1 ILSGN
6 RDIACATCHL
16 PSQHAADG
24 LSLAIGTGGSGG
36 GPARTLGPG
45 RQFVPRNAPSLLN
58 GGLGLFYLFWDRQVA
73 RAGFGPPPPGPG
85 GSGFVTP
92 AGTLLPVV
100 PNILAAQA
108 MFPVI
113 NRREMRGERGDVDVF
128 GNPNEL
134 AQYDDSQFVEIW
146 QAIMRRLLALD
157 AYKAKFAA
165 AFPGIAPGQL
175 GFQHAAASIAAFQMQ
190 AFTETNSPFDRYL
203 NRDDA
208 ALTTAQKRGALLFF
222 GKAQCSSCHNGP
234 FLGGASFANAGVPQ
248 LGPGTGDAAPLD
260 LGRGGLK
267 DQSFYRFAFRV
278 TPLRN
283 VELTAPYMHDGAFP
297 TLEAVVRHYNDV
309 TLALRT
315 YDVAQLAPELRP
327 LYHGDDATIGAVL
340 ETLDFWLRRSLD
352 LTDAEQRDLVEFLK
366 VVRRQWVVGQFG
378 ADRDHAAARH
388 LAMDMTSDTPF
399 GHEQPPAALGL
410 GRRRRRGGPGRD
422 GRQGEQRYLAVQ
434 EAAVD
439 RDRPLSGAG
448 ETQGGNVLPGPSS
461 RRRRRCRGGDA

>member
-1 ILSGN
+1 MMTRIVRTICLGLLGLAAGCDAVTPPETLPPPLDTELRQSLQRWGTVPIGPMPAQDPALVDLGQALMFDKILSGN
-6 RDIACATCHL
+6 RDVACATCHL

-45 RQFVPRNAPSLLN
+45 RQFVSRNAPSVLN
-58 GGLGLFYLFWDRQVA
+58 GGLGLFYLFWDGQVA

-85 GSGFVTP
+85 GGGFVTP
-92 AGTLLPVV
+92 AGTLLPAV

-113 NRREMRGERGDVDVF
+113 NRREMRGERGDADVF

-134 AQYDDSQFVEIW
+134 AQYGDSQFVEIW

-165 AFPGIAPGQL
+165 AFPGTATAQL
-175 GFQHAAASIAAFQMQ
+175 GFQHAATAIAAFQMQ
-190 AFTETNSPFDRYL
+190 AFTRTASPFDRYL

-208 ALTTAQKRGALLFF
+208 ALTTAEKRGALLFF
-222 GKAQCSSCHNGP
+222 GKAQCSSCHSGP
-234 FLGGASFANAGVPQ
+234 FLGGGSFANAGVPQ
-248 LGPGTGDAAPLD
+248 LGPGTGAAAPLD
-260 LGRGGLK
+260 QGRGGLK
-267 DQSFYRFAFRV
+267 DQSFYKFAFRV

-327 LYHGDDATIGAVL
+327 LYHGDDATINAVL
-340 ETLDFWLRRSLD
+340 ETLDFRLRRPLD
-352 LTDAEQRDLVEFLK
+352 LTDDEQRDLVAFLK
-366 VVRRQWVVGQFG
+366 SLTDPV
-378 ADRDHAAARH
+378 ARD
-388 LAMDMTSDTPF
+388 LSSLT
-399 GHEQPPAALGL
+399 PAAVPSGL
-410 GRRRRRGGPGRD
+410 PVGP
-422 GRQGEQRYLAVQ
+422 
-434 EAAVD
+434 
-439 RDRPLSGAG
+439 
-448 ETQGGNVLPGPSS
+448 
-461 RRRRRCRGGDA
+461 

>member
-1 ILSGN
+1 MMTRIVRTICLGLLGLAAGCDAVTPPETLPPPLDTQLRQSLQRWGTVPIGPMPAQDPALVDLGRDLMFDKILSGN

-36 GPARTLGPG
+36 GPSRSLGPG

-58 GGLGLFYLFWDRQVA
+58 GGLGLFYLFWDGQVA

-85 GSGFVTP
+85 GGGFVTP
-92 AGTLLPVV
+92 AGTLLPAV

-113 NRREMRGERGDVDVF
+113 NRREMRGERGDADVV

-134 AQYDDSQFVEIW
+134 AQYGDSQFVEIW

-165 AFPGIAPGQL
+165 AFPGTATAQL
-175 GFQHAAASIAAFQMQ
+175 GFQHAATAIAAFQMQ
-190 AFTETNSPFDRYL
+190 AFTRTASPFDRYL

-208 ALTTAQKRGALLFF
+208 ALTTTEKRGALLFF
-222 GKAQCSSCHNGP
+222 GKAQCSSCHSGP

-248 LGPGTGDAAPLD
+248 LGPGTGAVAPLD
-260 LGRGGLK
+260 QGRGGLK
-267 DQSFYRFAFRV
+267 DQSFYKFAFRV

-327 LYHGDDATIGAVL
+327 LYHGDDATINAVL
-340 ETLDFWLRRSLD
+340 ETLDFRLRRPLD
-352 LTDAEQRDLVEFLK
+352 LTDDEQRDLVAFLK
-366 VVRRQWVVGQFG
+366 SLT
-378 ADRDHAAARH
+378 DPAARD
-388 LAMDMTSDTPF
+388 LSSLT
-399 GHEQPPAALGL
+399 PAAVPSGL
-410 GRRRRRGGPGRD
+410 PVGP
-422 GRQGEQRYLAVQ
+422 
-434 EAAVD
+434 
-439 RDRPLSGAG
+439 
-448 ETQGGNVLPGPSS
+448 
-461 RRRRRCRGGDA
+461 

>member
-1 ILSGN
+1 MMTRIIRTICLGLLGLAAGCDGVTPPETLPPPLDAELRQSLQQWGTIPIGPMPAQDPALVDLGRALMFDKILSGN

-58 GGLGLFYLFWDRQVA
+58 GGLGLFYLFWDGQVA
-73 RAGFGPPPPGPG
+73 RAGFGPPPPGG
-85 GSGFVTP
+85 GGGGFVTP
-92 AGTLLPVV
+92 AGSLLPAV
-100 PNILAAQA
+100 PNILAAQG
-108 MFPVI
+108 MFPVT
-113 NRREMRGERGDVDVF
+113 NRREMRGERGDVDVL

-134 AQYDDSQFVEIW
+134 AQYGDSQFVEIW

-175 GFQHAAASIAAFQMQ
+175 GFQHAATAIAAFQME
-190 AFTETNSPFDRYL
+190 AFTKTGSPFDRYL

-222 GKAQCSSCHNGP
+222 GKARCSSCHNGP
-234 FLGGASFANAGVPQ
+234 FLGGTSFANAGVPQ
-248 LGPGTGDAAPLD
+248 LGPGTGDAVPLD

-267 DQSFYRFAFRV
+267 DQSFYKFAFRV

-327 LYHGDDATIGAVL
+327 LYHGDDATINRVL
-340 ETLDFWLRRSLD
+340 ETLDFRLRRPLD
-352 LTDAEQRDLVEFLK
+352 LTDAEQRDLVAFLK
-366 VVRRQWVVGQFG
+366 SLT
-378 ADRDHAAARH
+378 DPAARD
-388 LAMDMTSDTPF
+388 LSSLTPASV
-399 GHEQPPAALGL
+399 PSGL
-410 GRRRRRGGPGRD
+410 PVGP
-422 GRQGEQRYLAVQ
+422 
-434 EAAVD
+434 
-439 RDRPLSGAG
+439 
-448 ETQGGNVLPGPSS
+448 
-461 RRRRRCRGGDA
+461 

>member
-1 ILSGN
+1 MMTRIVRTICLGLLGLAAGCDAVTPPETLPPPLDTELRQSLQRWGTVPIGPMPAQDPALVDLGQALMFDKILSGN

-45 RQFVPRNAPSLLN
+45 RQFVSRNAPSLLN
-58 GGLGLFYLFWDRQVA
+58 GGLGLFYLFWDGQVA

-85 GSGFVTP
+85 GGGFVTP
-92 AGTLLPVV
+92 AGTLLPAV

-113 NRREMRGERGDVDVF
+113 NRREMRGERGDADVF

-134 AQYDDSQFVEIW
+134 AQYGDSQFVEIW

-165 AFPGIAPGQL
+165 AFPGTATAQL
-175 GFQHAAASIAAFQMQ
+175 GFQHAATAIAAFQMQ
-190 AFTETNSPFDRYL
+190 AFTRTASPFDRYL

-208 ALTTAQKRGALLFF
+208 ALTTAEKRGALLFF
-222 GKAQCSSCHNGP
+222 GKAQCSSCHSGP
-234 FLGGASFANAGVPQ
+234 FLGGGSFANAGVPQ
-248 LGPGTGDAAPLD
+248 LGPGTGAAAPLD
-260 LGRGGLK
+260 QGRGSLK
-267 DQSFYRFAFRV
+267 DQSFYKFAFRV

-327 LYHGDDATIGAVL
+327 LYHGDDATINAVL
-340 ETLDFWLRRSLD
+340 ETLDFRLRRPLD
-352 LTDAEQRDLVEFLK
+352 LTDDEQRDLVAFLK
-366 VVRRQWVVGQFG
+366 SLT
-378 ADRDHAAARH
+378 DPAARD
-388 LAMDMTSDTPF
+388 LSSLT
-399 GHEQPPAALGL
+399 PAAVPSGL
-410 GRRRRRGGPGRD
+410 PVGP
-422 GRQGEQRYLAVQ
+422 
-434 EAAVD
+434 
-439 RDRPLSGAG
+439 
-448 ETQGGNVLPGPSS
+448 
-461 RRRRRCRGGDA
+461 

>member
-1 ILSGN
+1 MMTRIIRTICLGLLGLAAGCDGVTPPETLPPPLDAELRQSLQQWGTIPIGPMPAQDPALVDLGRALMFDKILSGN

-58 GGLGLFYLFWDRQVA
+58 GGLGLFYLFWDGQVA
-73 RAGFGPPPPGPG
+73 RAGFGPPPAGPG
-85 GSGFVTP
+85 GGGFVTP
-92 AGTLLPVV
+92 AGTLLPAV

-113 NRREMRGERGDVDVF
+113 NRREMRGERGDADVF

-134 AQYDDSQFVEIW
+134 AQYGDSQFVEIW

-175 GFQHAAASIAAFQMQ
+175 GFQHAATAIAAFQME
-190 AFTETNSPFDRYL
+190 AFTKTGSPFDRYL

-234 FLGGASFANAGVPQ
+234 FLGGTSFANAGVPQ
-248 LGPGTGDAAPLD
+248 LGPGTGDAVPLD

-267 DQSFYRFAFRV
+267 DQSFYKFAFRV

-327 LYHGDDATIGAVL
+327 LYHGDDATINGVL
-340 ETLDFWLRRSLD
+340 ETLDFRLRRPLD
-352 LTDAEQRDLVEFLK
+352 LTDAEQRDLVAFLK
-366 VVRRQWVVGQFG
+366 SLT
-378 ADRDHAAARH
+378 DPAARD
-388 LAMDMTSDTPF
+388 LSSLTPASV
-399 GHEQPPAALGL
+399 PSGL
-410 GRRRRRGGPGRD
+410 PVGP
-422 GRQGEQRYLAVQ
+422 
-434 EAAVD
+434 
-439 RDRPLSGAG
+439 
-448 ETQGGNVLPGPSS
+448 
-461 RRRRRCRGGDA
+461 

>member
-1 ILSGN
+1 MMTRIARTICLGLLGLAAGCDAVTPPETLPPPLDTELRQSLQRWGAIPIGSMPAQDPALVDLGQALMFDKILSGN

-24 LSLAIGTGGSGG
+24 LSLAIGTGGTGA

-58 GGLGLFYLFWDRQVA
+58 GGLGLFYLFWDGQVA

-85 GSGFVTP
+85 GAGFVTP
-92 AGTLLPVV
+92 AGTLLPAV

-108 MFPVI
+108 MFPVT
-113 NRREMRGERGDVDVF
+113 NRREMRGERGDLDVF

-134 AQYDDSQFVEIW
+134 AQYGDSQFVEIW

-165 AFPGIAPGQL
+165 AFPDAPTGAY
-175 GFQHAAASIAAFQMQ
+175 GFQYAATAIAAFQMQ
-190 AFTETNSPFDRYL
+190 AFTRTASPFDRYL

-208 ALTTAQKRGALLFF
+208 ALTTAEKRGALLFF
-222 GKAQCSSCHNGP
+222 GKAQCSSCHSGP
-234 FLGGASFANAGVPQ
+234 FLGGGSFANAGVPQ
-248 LGPGTGDAAPLD
+248 LGPGTGAAAPLD
-260 LGRGGLK
+260 QGRGGLK
-267 DQSFYRFAFRV
+267 DQAFYKFAFRV

-327 LYHGDDATIGAVL
+327 LYHGDDATINAVL
-340 ETLDFWLRRSLD
+340 ETLDFRLRRPLD
-352 LTDAEQRDLVEFLK
+352 LTDDEQRDLVAFLK
-366 VVRRQWVVGQFG
+366 SLT
-378 ADRDHAAARH
+378 DPAARD
-388 LAMDMTSDTPF
+388 LSALT
-399 GHEQPPAALGL
+399 PAAVPSGL
-410 GRRRRRGGPGRD
+410 PVGP
-422 GRQGEQRYLAVQ
+422 
-434 EAAVD
+434 
-439 RDRPLSGAG
+439 
-448 ETQGGNVLPGPSS
+448 
-461 RRRRRCRGGDA
+461 